1 MFRATG
7 VEEPLIMPCRL
18 RIGITSSRARE
29 GKISFDAR
37 GFACQFGDNKLR
49 PVSRDS
55 TRAYY
60 YIINLITHF
69 VAIRAQIVHHSQ
81 GSDKRS
87 EERGGTAGGEC
98 LGLLLVSSVMPAKRV
113 PVSTFEF

>member
-1 MFRATG
+1 
-7 VEEPLIMPCRL
+7 
-18 RIGITSSRARE
+18 
-29 GKISFDAR
+29 
-37 GFACQFGDNKLR
+37 
-49 PVSRDS
+49 VSRDS

-69 VAIRAQIVHHSQ
+69 VAIRAQIVQHSQ

-98 LGLLLVSSVMPAKRV
+98 LGLLLVSSDAGQTRASEYFRILEHFHVDISV
-113 PVSTFEF
+113 VGLT